1 MPAGRGLMEGAADG
15 ARSDATRNRERIL
28 DAARRLVV
36 EHGPEHVTMRE
47 VAAEAG
53 VGKGTLFRRF
63 GDRDGLLAALLDEAD
78 ADFLEACTSGPPP
91 LGPGAPPVE
100 RLTAFGHAL
109 LDRTAVEGDLGPPLA
124 RVLLPR
130 HRDDSVP
137 GRAFQ
142 THVTALLREAGVEGD
157 HDLLARA
164 LLSFLSWETMDYL
177 GRHAIPEA
185 RLYAA
190 WADLVR
196 RVLCLPRG

>member
-1 MPAGRGLMEGAADG
+1 MDGASDA
-15 ARSDATRNRERIL
+15 ARSDAARNRERIL

-36 EHGPEHVTMRE
+36 EYGPGHVTMQE

-91 LGPGAPPVE
+91 LGPGAPPVD

-109 LDRTAVEGDLGPPLA
+109 LDRTTVEGDLGPALA
-124 RVLLPR
+124 RVLQPQ
-130 HRDDSVP
+130 HRDASVP

-142 THVTALLREAGVEGD
+142 THVTGLLREAGIAGD
-157 HDLLARA
+157 HELLARA
-164 LLSFLSWETMDYL
+164 LMSFLSWETIDYL
-177 GRHAIPEA
+177 DRRALPTA

-196 RVLCLPRG
+196 RVLCLPGG

>member
-1 MPAGRGLMEGAADG
+1 MDG
-15 ARSDATRNRERIL
+15 GPDASRSDAARNRERIL

-36 EHGPEHVTMRE
+36 AYGPEHVTMRE

-63 GDRDGLLAALLDEAD
+63 GDRDGLFAALLDEAD
-78 ADFLEACTSGPPP
+78 ADFLEVCASGPPP
-91 LGPGAPPVE
+91 LGPGAAPVD

-109 LDRTAVEGDLGPPLA
+109 LDRAAVEGDLAPALA
-124 RVLLPR
+124 RALLPR
-130 HRDDSVP
+130 HRDESVP

-142 THVTALLREAGVEGD
+142 AHVTALLREAGVDGD

-164 LLSFLSWETMDYL
+164 LLSFLSFETVDHL
-177 GRHAIPEA
+177 DRHAIPAA
-185 RLYAA
+185 RLYTA

-196 RVLCLPRG
+196 RVLRLPAAPS

>member
-1 MPAGRGLMEGAADG
+1 MPAGRGLMDGASDA

-36 EHGPEHVTMRE
+36 AYGPGHVTMRE

-91 LGPGAPPVE
+91 LGPGAPPVD

-109 LDRTAVEGDLGPPLA
+109 LDRTTAEGDLGPALS
-124 RVLLPR
+124 RVLQPQ
-130 HRDDSVP
+130 HRDASVP

-142 THVTALLREAGVEGD
+142 THVTGLLREAGTEGD

-164 LLSFLSWETMDYL
+164 LMSFLSWETVDYL
-177 GRHAIPEA
+177 DRRAIPTA

-196 RVLCLPRG
+196 RVLCLPGG